1 MSDRKTHWEDV
12 YRGKAAHEL
21 AWFQPR
27 AGISLDL
34 IAAAGIPNAAVIDM
48 GAGASRLVDDLVA
61 AGFVDVTVVDIA
73 EAALAQAR
81 ARLGERAERINW
93 ITADATEVELPRQ
106 YDIWHDRAVFHF
118 LMEDADREAYLER
131 LGRFLKVGGQ
141 AIIAAFAPD
150 GPDKCSGLPVRQ
162 YDEQTLAAIL
172 GPNYTLI
179 ETRRE
184 MHSTPAGIE
193 QAFVYCRFEKRA

>member
-27 AGISLDL
+27 AGTSLDL

-81 ARLGERAERINW
+81 ARLGERAERIDW

-118 LMEDADREAYLER
+118 LTTDADRAAYLDR

-141 AIIAAFAPD
+141 AIIAAFAPE

-172 GPNYTLI
+172 GPNYALLD
-179 ETRRE
+179 TRRE
-184 MHSTPAGIE
+184 LHTTPAGIE

>member
-27 AGISLDL
+27 AGTSLDL

-73 EAALAQAR
+73 EAALDQAR
-81 ARLGERAERINW
+81 ARLGTLAQRVAW
-93 ITADATEVELPRQ
+93 IAADATEVELPRQ

-118 LMEDADREAYLER
+118 LTTDAERAAYLDR

-150 GPDKCSGLPVRQ
+150 GPAQCSGLPVQR
-162 YDEQTLAAIL
+162 YDEQTLAATL
-172 GPNYTLI
+172 GPDYTLI
-179 ETRRE
+179 EGRHE
-184 MHSTPAGIE
+184 LHATPAGNE